1 MKAFLAACV
10 AICVIAVVA
19 NYGLSN
25 AGFSASETTS
35 GPAVRLNP

>member
-1 MKAFLAACV
+1 MKAFLTACI

-25 AGFSASETTS
+25 AGFSASEQSS
-35 GPAVRLNP
+35 GSAVRLNP